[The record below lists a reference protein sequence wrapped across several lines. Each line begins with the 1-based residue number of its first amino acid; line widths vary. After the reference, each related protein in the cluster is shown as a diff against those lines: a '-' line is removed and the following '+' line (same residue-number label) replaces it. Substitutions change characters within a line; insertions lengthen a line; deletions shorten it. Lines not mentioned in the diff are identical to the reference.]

1 MTMLTVDQALALCSV
16 LGNTKTLPASQLPPH
31 EAIPVVV
38 CTDKRGVVFGYTT
51 DVNADPMELTDARMC
66 LRWSKEIGGV
76 FGLAEKGPYNASASG
91 NTTISA
97 TVTSLTL
104 RGITAVFKCDIA
116 AEKAWN
122 AAPVA
127 GR

>member
-16 LGNTKTLPASQLPPH
+16 LSNTKTLAASQLPPH
-31 EAIPVVV
+31 DAIPVVV

-66 LRWSKEIGGV
+66 LRWSSQIGGV
-76 FGLAEKGPYNASASG
+76 FGLAEKGPHDASMSE
-91 NTTISA
+91 NTTVSA
-97 TVTSLTL
+97 TVKSLTL
-104 RGITAVFKCDIA
+104 KGITAVFRCEDA
-116 AEKAWN
+116 AVKAWTS
-122 AAPVA
+122 APVA